1 MAKCR
6 RNVLV
11 YAALVHIASAAVS
24 PPLQWI
30 NLSKLVSGSAPP
42 ALKDAS
48 IGYDDTTRTLII
60 FGGESAGGFPQDAT
74 YLYVE
79 LFRRSEAT
87 FGSQAF

>member
-1 MAKCR
+1 MAKSCQH
-6 RNVLV
+6 VLF

-30 NLSKLVSGSAPP
+30 NLSKLLSGSAPP

-48 IGYDDTTRTLII
+48 IGYDDTTRTLIV

-74 YLYVE
+74 YLCVE
-79 LFRRSEAT
+79 LFRRSDAT
-87 FGSQAF
+87 FGYQCS